1 MNDHGHS
8 SLDHRKS
15 PVSLNII
22 IVGAGLSGL
31 ASAVSCSLSGH
42 KVTIFES
49 ATVLQEVGAGL
60 QITPN
65 SSRLLRRWKLSEK
78 FWDSVAEPTRLAVHR
93 YSGQIL
99 ALEEDFDKNIREK
112 YGAPFVDAHR
122 VDLQSALLERA
133 QQLGAKLKLSQK
145 VTNID
150 FDIPEITTQSGTK
163 ARADLIIAADGLW
176 SRCRGA
182 FLTTKDAP
190 KPTGDLAY
198 RVVLKLEDI
207 KDPELIDWVRNSSCH
222 FWIGPGA
229 HAVGYSLRGGN
240 MYNIVLL
247 VPDDLPQGVSRLPGS
262 VDQMKALFQGWDPI
276 LLRFL
281 DLVTEVDRWKLMH
294 HDEMEHW
301 VSPQSNL
308 VFVGDACHPMLPYLA
323 QGANSAIE
331 DGAVLGLL
339 LGAVESRRDI
349 PRMLKL
355 YEQLRKSRGEAIVRE
370 TFKQHADTSFF
381 AQRESFHMLDGPDQE
396 KRDET
401 FLSQL
406 GKREL
411 KAPFPSRWTCPEVQP
426 WLYGYDAYQE
436 VHDALVREH
445 VNIPCAT
452 PEMTA
457 FSYPV
462 TEVDLDAYVL
472 LEA

>member
-1 MNDHGHS
+1 MF
-8 SLDHRKS
+8 L
-15 PVSLNII
+15 
-22 IVGAGLSGL
+22 
-31 ASAVSCSLSGH
+31 
-42 KVTIFES
+42 IFPK
-49 ATVLQEVGAGL
+49 VGAGL
-60 QITPN
+60 QVTPN
-65 SSRLLRRWKLSEK
+65 SSRLLRRWKLSQR

-93 YSGQIL
+93 YSGQVL
-99 ALEEDFDKNIREK
+99 ALEENFDKNIREK

-133 QQLGAKLKLSQK
+133 RQLGAKLKLSQK
-145 VTNID
+145 VTNIN

-281 DLVTEVDRWKLMH
+281 DLVTEVERWKLMH
-294 HDEMEHW
+294 RKTRVLHLCRGF
-301 VSPQSNL
+301 NL
-308 VFVGDACHPMLPYLA
+308 
-323 QGANSAIE
+323 
-331 DGAVLGLL
+331 
-339 LGAVESRRDI
+339 
-349 PRMLKL
+349 
-355 YEQLRKSRGEAIVRE
+355 
-370 TFKQHADTSFF
+370 
-381 AQRESFHMLDGPDQE
+381 
-396 KRDET
+396 
-401 FLSQL
+401 
-406 GKREL
+406 
-411 KAPFPSRWTCPEVQP
+411 
-426 WLYGYDAYQE
+426 
-436 VHDALVREH
+436 
-445 VNIPCAT
+445 
-452 PEMTA
+452 
-457 FSYPV
+457 
-462 TEVDLDAYVL
+462 TEIGR
-472 LEA
+472 

>member
-1 MNDHGHS
+1 MEDQEHA
-8 SLDHRKS
+8 SLNHLKS
-15 PVSLNII
+15 PVSLDII

-31 ASAVSCSLSGH
+31 AAAVSCSLSGH

-49 ATVLQEVGAGL
+49 ATALQEVGAGL
-60 QITPN
+60 QVTPN
-65 SSRLLRRWKLSEK
+65 SSRLLRRWELPQL
-78 FWDSVAEPTRLAVHR
+78 FWDSVAEPTHLAVHR
-93 YSGQIL
+93 YSGQVL
-99 ALEEDFDKNIREK
+99 AFEENFDRNIREK
-112 YGAPFVDAHR
+112 YGAPFVDVHR
-122 VDLQSALLERA
+122 VDLQMSLLERA
-133 QQLGAKLKLSQK
+133 QQLGAKVELSQK
-145 VTNID
+145 ITKID
-150 FDIPEITTQSGTK
+150 FDIPEITTQSGKK

-176 SRCRGA
+176 SRCRNS
-182 FLTTKDAP
+182 FLGSGDVP

-198 RVVLKLEDI
+198 RVVLKLDDI

-247 VPDDLPQGVSRLPGS
+247 VPDDLPQGASRLPGS
-262 VDQMKALFQGWDPI
+262 VEQMKALFEGWDPI

-301 VSPQSNL
+301 VNPQSNF

-339 LGAVESRRDI
+339 LGAVESHYHI
-349 PRMLKL
+349 PQALKL

-370 TFKQHADTSFF
+370 TFKQ
-381 AQRESFHMLDGPDQE
+381 RESFHMLDGPEQE
-396 KRDET
+396 KRDEI

-406 GKREL
+406 GKADL

-436 VHDALVREH
+436 VYEALAREPF
-445 VNIPCAT
+445 NT
-452 PEMTA
+452 PSASASRSYSVVSTGWISLFGDFTA
-457 FSYPV
+457 W
-462 TEVDLDAYVL
+462 E
-472 LEA
+472 